1 MRDAGVIRCQ
11 TLGPV
16 GVLVAG
22 GPAPPELLWRKHL
35 ALLVVLARSPRR
47 TRAREQ
53 LTGLLWGE
61 KADTAARH
69 SLNEALRVI
78 RRAAGDEALDTKG
91 DQITLAP
98 AAVELDVDDFERLVA
113 TGDLVGASALVVG
126 EFLEGFA
133 IPGASEFE
141 NWLSSERR
149 HWAARGAAVL
159 TAWSDGLS
167 AAGRLAEGVATA
179 ERALRL
185 DPLADAAL
193 EALLRGM
200 VLLGERTMALDRYE
214 RYAALVRERL
224 SAEPSA
230 RLRGLVERIR
240 QDRSRASRPA
250 AVPVVAAERRRA
262 PLVGREYE
270 LAALLETWTRA
281 RATRQPQFALILA
294 DPGMGRTR
302 LAEELAGRVRL
313 DGGVVAHARAVSG
326 DRGQAESGV
335 LALAAGDLSA
345 TSGVSTA
352 PREAIAILAARVP
365 AWTERFSGHVSR
377 VTSRVNLTAGAA
389 LLAVLRAVGEE
400 SPILVWVDDA
410 HFLDPATFA
419 FLEQIPRSLACLPI
433 LVLVSAATLPARDEV
448 DALRARMGR
457 ELTGVTLTPGPLGP
471 EAVRALA
478 AWALPAYSPT
488 ELERVSRRLAHD
500 TAGLPLL
507 LTELLDA
514 VSEGLDLAGEGGA
527 WPQPFRTLD
536 QTMPGE
542 LPDSITAAIRMS
554 FRRLSADAQKVLTA
568 ASVLG
573 ERVLPG
579 DLAMATELP
588 VANVVNALDELEWTR
603 WLVAEPRGYT
613 FLARVVRDVIGR
625 DMLTAGQR
633 RRLEGGRTA

>member
-1 MRDAGVIRCQ
+1 MIRCQ

-61 KADTAARH
+61 KAESAARH

-78 RRAAGDEALDTKG
+78 RRAAGDDALDTKG

-98 AAVELDVDDFERLVA
+98 AVVELDVDDFERLAA
-113 TGDLVGASALVVG
+113 TGDLAGASALVVG

-133 IPGASEFE
+133 IPGAAEFE

-149 HWAARGAAVL
+149 HWATRGTAVL
-159 TAWSDGLS
+159 AAWSDTL
-167 AAGRLAEGVATA
+167 ATAGRVAEAVATV
-179 ERALRL
+179 ERALGL
-185 DPLADAAL
+185 DPLSEAAM
-193 EALLRGM
+193 EALLKGL
-200 VLLGERTMALDRYE
+200 VLLGERTTALDRYE
-214 RYAALVRERL
+214 RYAALIRERL
-224 SAEPSA
+224 SAEPSTRVRA
-230 RLRGLVERIR
+230 LAERIR
-240 QDRSRASRPA
+240 HDRSRTSRPA
-250 AVPVVAAERRRA
+250 GVPVAAAERRRA

-270 LAALLETWTRA
+270 LAALLETWARA
-281 RATRQPQFALILA
+281 RTTRQPQFALILA

-302 LAEELAGRVRL
+302 LAEELAARARL
-313 DGGVVAHARAVSG
+313 DGGVVAQARAVSG

-335 LALAAGDLSA
+335 LALAAGDLSS
-345 TSGVSTA
+345 TRGVSTA
-352 PREAIAILAARVP
+352 PPEAIAVLAAKVP
-365 AWTERFSGHVSR
+365 AWSERFSSPESR
-377 VTSRVNLTAGAA
+377 AASREALTAGAA
-389 LLAVLRAVGEE
+389 LLAVLRALGEE

-419 FLEQIPRSLACLPI
+419 FLEQIPRDLAGLPI

-457 ELTGVTLTPGPLGP
+457 ELTGVTLNPGPLGP

-514 VSEGLDLAGEGGA
+514 VSDGLDLVGEGGA

-554 FRRLSADAQKVLTA
+554 FRRLSAEAQKVLTA

-573 ERVLPG
+573 DRVLPG
-579 DLAMATELP
+579 DLALGTELP
-588 VANVVNALDELEWTR
+588 VTTVVNALDELEWTR
-603 WLVAEPRGYT
+603 WLVAEPRGYA
-613 FLARVVRDVIGR
+613 FLARVVRDVIAR
-625 DMLTAGQR
+625 DMLTPGQR
-633 RRLEGGRTA
+633 RRLEGLP